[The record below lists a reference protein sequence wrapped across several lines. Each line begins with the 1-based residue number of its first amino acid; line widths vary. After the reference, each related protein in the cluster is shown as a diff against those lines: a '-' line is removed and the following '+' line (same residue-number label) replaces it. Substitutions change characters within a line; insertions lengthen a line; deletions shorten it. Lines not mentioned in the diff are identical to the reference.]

1 MFTLLLKRMLLFRS
15 GLIASLLTISAT
27 PSLAQTPDP
36 NLQIEQAR
44 QRLIEQ
50 SGQVVPVPPPTSS
63 PSTVQP
69 ASPVQ
74 FDRYRLGA
82 GDAIFASVSRFSDLS
97 FQATID
103 LEGNIVVPLAGS
115 LSLRGLTI
123 AEAQARIQAALDRFV
138 VNPVVAVTLVAQRPV
153 SVSIVGEIVRPG
165 QYPLAAPELTI
176 ALLSAGGTTELAD
189 LRSIRIRRTQP
200 NGAVIERNVD
210 LFTPLATATT
220 LPDVRLEDNDVVVIP
235 ALSLESSAT
244 YDRNLVARSN
254 LAQTQMVIRVLNYA
268 AGSGRST
275 GATISRITLPNGSSF
290 LDAVTAIAPNPDA
303 ANLREVAL
311 VRFDPQLG
319 RPISQELDARSA
331 LRGDFSQNPTLANN
345 DVIIVGRNFI
355 SRFST
360 LINSITQPFRDVL
373 GFLLFFDTLGNS
385 ADNLF
390 R

>member
-1 MFTLLLKRMLLFRS
+1 MLFFRS
-15 GLIASLLTISAT
+15 GLIALLLVSAT
-27 PSLAQTPDP
+27 PALAQTSDA
-36 NLQIEQAR
+36 NQQLEQAR

-50 SGQVVPVPPPTSS
+50 GEQIAPLPPPPPS
-63 PSTVQP
+63 PTRVQP
-69 ASPVQ
+69 ASDVH
-74 FDRYRLGA
+74 DRYRLGP
-82 GDAIFASVSRFSDLS
+82 GDAIFASVLRFSDLS

-103 LEGNIVVPLAGS
+103 LEGNIIVPLAGS

-123 AEAQARIQAALDRFV
+123 AEAQARIQAALNRFV

-200 NGAVIERNVD
+200 NGTVIERNVD
-210 LFTPLATATT
+210 LFTPLATAST

-235 ALSLESSAT
+235 ALSIESSAT

-254 LAQTQMVIRVLNYA
+254 LGQTQMVIRVLNYA

-275 GATISRITLPNGSSF
+275 GAVISRITLPNGSSF
-290 LDAVTAIAPNPDA
+290 LDAVTTIAPNPDA

-319 RPISQELDARSA
+319 RPISQELDARAA

-360 LINSITQPFRDVL
+360 VINSITQPFRDVL
-373 GFLLFFDTLGNS
+373 GFLLFFDTLDDS
-385 ADNLF
+385 ADNLL